1 MITVEEEYWRIH
13 YNLSIATYSM
23 QELVTRNPGKTLLG
37 QLLVSKEGIH
47 TTFKRMTYDL

>member
-23 QELVTRNPGKTLLG
+23 QELVTRNPGKTLLW
-37 QLLVSKEGIH
+37 
-47 TTFKRMTYDL
+47 TTSCLKGRHSHHI